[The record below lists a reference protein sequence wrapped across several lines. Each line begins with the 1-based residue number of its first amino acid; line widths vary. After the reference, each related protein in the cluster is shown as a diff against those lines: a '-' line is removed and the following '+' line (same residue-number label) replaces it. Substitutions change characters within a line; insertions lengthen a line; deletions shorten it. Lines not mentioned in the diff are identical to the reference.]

1 MTTDAGNTRSIDAA
15 EAAAIA
21 AKLLADEAEDRRL
34 ERMTHDELCQVEIAL
49 LADHPE
55 ISA

>member
-1 MTTDAGNTRSIDAA
+1 MTPETKDPQPKRAA

-21 AKLLADEAEDRRL
+21 AKLIADEAEDRRL
-34 ERMTHDELCQVEIAL
+34 ERMTHDELCQVEIEL

-55 ISA
+55 LAA

>member
-1 MTTDAGNTRSIDAA
+1 MTTPNDTAAVDATEGAA
-15 EAAAIA
+15 LA
-21 AKLLADEAEDRRL
+21 AKLIADEAEDRRL
-34 ERMTHDELCQVEIAL
+34 ERMTHDELCQVEADL